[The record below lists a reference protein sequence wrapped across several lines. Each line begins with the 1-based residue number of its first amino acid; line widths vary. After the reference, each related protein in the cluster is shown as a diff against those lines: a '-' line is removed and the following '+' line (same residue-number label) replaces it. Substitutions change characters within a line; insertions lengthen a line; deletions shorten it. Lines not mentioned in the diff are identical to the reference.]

1 MKIGEILRQL
11 ADVIDAK
18 EAEAHPEGYPGDHFP
33 PENPPE
39 DFDAQA
45 GTGESPD
52 EVYVGPL
59 QQKHELLKK
68 ATGVENNV
76 DKFADDEI
84 AAMQANAGIQP
95 TTVINQTIEVNPST
109 GQTTTTSTPI
119 QSTVPAPVAAI
130 TMPAIADHNDID

>member
-11 ADVIDAK
+11 ADYADAQ
-18 EAEAHPEGYPGDHFP
+18 EAKQGEVTTSQAPDL
-33 PENPPE
+33 
-39 DFDAQA
+39 DAQA

-76 DKFADDEI
+76 EKFADDDELTQ
-84 AAMQANAGIQP
+84 MQTNAGIQP
-95 TTVINQTIEVNPST
+95 TTVINQTIEVNPS
-109 GQTTTTSTPI
+109 GQTTTTSTPV